1 VNSKDGNAALVA
13 RAEPRAAAAAPPR
26 RRWPGLGARLLAAAV
41 FVPCFAIIAWRGGVF
56 FVLLVNFVA
65 LAATFE
71 FQRLLEAKGLRAQWG
86 TAIAAAIVLPWL
98 VFWRG
103 GTYADLGLLLLF
115 VCSMAQEL
123 GRPIAGAL
131 LRVAGASFGLLYVA
145 WLPSF
150 LVRLRELP
158 FVSGAPYA
166 QGFTWVVFVFL
177 VAWMSDAGAY
187 AVGSVAGRHQ
197 LAPRISPGKSVEGAI
212 GGLVF
217 AIVSGAVAA
226 PLLMP
231 GILTPVTGGAFGL
244 LGSVAGQIGDLVE
257 SQLKRDAQ
265 VKDASGAIPGHGGT
279 LDRFDSVFFAAPLVY
294 FVLRL
299 AAV

>member
-1 VNSKDGNAALVA
+1 VA
-13 RAEPRAAAAAPPR
+13 RAEPQAAAAAPAR
-26 RRWPGLGARLLAAAV
+26 RRWPALGARLLAAAV
-41 FVPCFAIIAWRGGVF
+41 FVPCFAIITWRGSVF
-56 FVLLVNFVA
+56 FVFLINLIALL
-65 LAATFE
+65 ATFE

-86 TAIAAAIVLPWL
+86 TAILAAVALPWL
-98 VFWRG
+98 AFWRG
-103 GTYADLGLLLLF
+103 GAFADLGLLLLL

-123 GRPIAGAL
+123 GRPIADSL
-131 LRVAGASFGLLYVA
+131 LRTAGAAFGILYVA

-150 LVRLRELP
+150 LVSLRELP
-158 FVSGAPYA
+158 QATGAPYA
-166 QGFTWVVFVFL
+166 QGGAWVLFVFL

-187 AVGSVAGRHQ
+187 AVGSAVGRHK

-212 GGLVF
+212 GGLLF
-217 AIVSGAVAA
+217 AIVSGAIAA
-226 PLLMP
+226 PLLMR
-231 GILTPVTGGAFGL
+231 GILTPLAGGAFGL

-265 VKDASGAIPGHGGT
+265 VKDASGAIPGHGGM

-299 AAV
+299 AAI